1 MVKKTAALVMTKM
14 SMQQMATMATIEET
28 KIIMEVTILA
38 QREKDMQISQINSDY
53 AYKIQTVKT
62 KPFMSWFHK
71 SRLINNL
78 QEQRDYEIKGV
89 YQKFNSPKNQFGDY
103 RKNDKKRW

>member
-1 MVKKTAALVMTKM
+1 
-14 SMQQMATMATIEET
+14 
-28 KIIMEVTILA
+28 MEVTILA
-38 QREKDMQISQINSDY
+38 QREKDMQISQINIDY